1 MHQKWLGS
9 VWENMFTFLIHS
21 VDIKVKYTGNDVGF
35 LLKFLWYTYFYI
47 KSITLKETMYFFD
60 LSSIHSRIV

>member
-21 VDIKVKYTGNDVGF
+21 ADIKVKYMGNDVGF

-47 KSITLKETMYFFD
+47 KSMYFFD